1 MIVAYFAVRNVPIL
15 FWRYRRQP
23 FRL

>member
-1 MIVAYFAVRNVPIL
+1 MIVAYFAVRNVPVL
-15 FWRYRRQP
+15 FWRYRREP